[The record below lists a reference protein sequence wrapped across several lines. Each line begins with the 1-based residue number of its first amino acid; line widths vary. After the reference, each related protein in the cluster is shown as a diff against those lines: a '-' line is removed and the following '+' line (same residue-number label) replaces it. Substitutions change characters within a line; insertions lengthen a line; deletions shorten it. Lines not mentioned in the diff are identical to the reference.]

1 MADAQDQDDK
11 QHEPTQKKL
20 DDARRKGDVPR
31 SSDLTT
37 AASYGGFVLVAV
49 TVGAPIL
56 RAAGAT
62 MAGLLA
68 RAAELSRAMF
78 DGGGH
83 AVTGTI
89 MAEIGMAFLP
99 WVAVPAALALLVT
112 IALRS
117 FTVSPQKLQ
126 PKLNRIDPIANAKN
140 KFGRAGLFEFAKSF
154 AKLMIYS
161 TVLAV
166 FLWRK
171 LPEMLGTLALTP
183 ALATVVLLDLGV
195 RFFTL
200 VLLIAIII
208 GGGDFLWQHQDHL
221 RKNRMSRK
229 ELMDEAKEN
238 EGDPQMKQQRRQKGY
253 EIAMNRMLADV
264 PRADVVVV
272 NPTHYAVALKWSRL
286 PGEAPVCVAK
296 GVDEVAARIRAVAA
310 EAGVPI
316 HSDPPTARAIHAS
329 VEIGAEIRPE
339 HYHAIAA
346 AIRFAEEIRRKMR
359 ARMARSGPVGAGAR

>member
-1 MADAQDQDDK
+1 MADGQDQEDK

-20 DDARRKGDVPR
+20 DDARRKGEVPR

-37 AASYGGFVLVAV
+37 AAAYGGFILVAV
-49 TVGAPIL
+49 TLGSPIL
-56 RAAGAT
+56 REVGAT

-68 RAAELSRAMF
+68 RAAELSRDMF
-78 DGGGH
+78 DGGGR
-83 AVTGTI
+83 AATGSI
-89 MAEIGMAFLP
+89 MTEIGIAFLP
-99 WVAVPAALALLVT
+99 WVAVPAAFVLLAA

-117 FTVSPQKLQ
+117 FTVAPEKLQ
-126 PKLNRIDPIANAKN
+126 PKLNRIDPFANAKN

-154 AKLMIYS
+154 SKLAIYS
-161 TVLAV
+161 TVLAL
-166 FLWRK
+166 FLWRQM
-171 LPEMLGTLALTP
+171 PEMLGTLSLTP

-200 VLLIAIII
+200 AFAVAVGI
-208 GGGDFLWQHQDHL
+208 GGVDFLWQKQEHL

-238 EGDPQMKQQRRQKGY
+238 EGDPQMKHQRRRKGY

-264 PRADVVVV
+264 PTADVVVV

-296 GVDEVAARIRAVAA
+296 GIDEVAARIREVAA

-329 VEIGAEIRPE
+329 VQIGAEIRPE
-339 HYHAIAA
+339 HYQAIAA
-346 AIRFAEEIRRKMR
+346 AIRFAEELRRRMR
-359 ARMARSGPVGAGAR
+359 ARMGLSGRDAR